1 MKYTANIIVLLIMA
15 VSSLTSLPQALS
27 ADEKFVYETKDLD
40 EEKKRYF
47 VKLEQDKEKV
57 DLAVINTKTLISRS
71 KNKPYLPELY
81 LRLAELYVEKSRI
94 VYFIRRSVQ
103 EEAREGALEQFEANQ
118 LKQQALEI
126 YQRILDQYSDF
137 PDCDKVRF
145 FMAHEFRELQ
155 QTENM
160 LKSYRDIISLHP
172 DSIYAPESHLLLGDY
187 YFKQKQ
193 DVDKSKSHYESVL
206 KYSRSP
212 AVAVARYKLAWC
224 QINLSDHKGALALFE
239 ESVTSAEATKN
250 LDIDTYRRV
259 DVRMESLIDLAF
271 CYPEVY
277 KKATPEEALAYF
289 RKYAWSRPVYATVLD
304 KLAYRYYV
312 KKKWAIAAALYREL
326 ATLREDPEKLAEYA
340 KNIFDSVQSLGNYEH
355 AEKDVG
361 IIIHALEKQ
370 KYSVHVPQ
378 EQKDLLIKDYELY
391 ARDIITHLHDKARKS
406 KSQIDFEIAADA
418 YKQYLDFFTGS
429 PAIDEMAANY
439 AEALFSADRYLEAG
453 KQYEKTT
460 PEATVDNQR
469 RQEDLY
475 SAVISYY
482 QALKNK
488 EKMNFYEAAFAR
500 EGLRSAGK
508 KYASE
513 FPSAKQTPEVN
524 FNVAWVSYDAGDFE
538 TAIRDFTG
546 FISTYPRHKASV
558 AAVHL
563 VLDAYNLMEDL
574 EGMIEFGQSILGKA
588 SIGDTKLKKEVAQ
601 IVSAAQSKI
610 VSGMTVSAMDD
621 WESAREDLMA
631 VATDNKSSAMGEQA
645 LNALILSSKDKNDL
659 ETLFSAGNQLM
670 SAYPKSTQIKTT
682 LGILIDTS
690 IKTNQF
696 RLLVDNMEE
705 FVRRFPDDENAS
717 GFLLQTA
724 QIREGM
730 GQYAA
735 ANKIYRRILSS
746 GKTSPQMIADLTFS
760 FAENAEKID
769 DLTGAL
775 AVLQSSSGKLSST
788 DKVRAQALMAA
799 LSFRNNRRSQAMKY
813 AKIAKKNYKNT
824 MGEKDPVLL
833 SLMAEIAYNE
843 VYHSGGPYFALQL
856 KGKIENAVVTRKT
869 DMLAKLENGYQK
881 VMAFKSPDWVL
892 KSCFRANE
900 INREYANFLINAP
913 LPDGLT
919 ADQKKQYQTLINQ
932 KAQAYLDKAG
942 KYVQTCVEM
951 ARKWEICDPQ
961 LAGYFIPADNPD
973 GREGVFKAFSAN
985 RPSTEIGIQSLA
997 DETLSALYQQLL
1009 KTPDDY
1015 TLHLKLAK
1023 AYLAKRDYQQAGLV
1037 AKNTLSKIGNKD
1049 PQLKAG
1055 LLQVVGLYHFN
1066 SGHDTLAKESFA
1078 QALDINSA
1086 LAESRNHLIGIY
1098 RHYDHQA
1105 KVGILGAEPS
1115 TSADQGEQKG
1125 R

>member
-1 MKYTANIIVLLIMA
+1 MKHIANIIILLIMA
-15 VSSLTSLPQALS
+15 VSSLTALPRVLF
-27 ADEKFVYETKDLD
+27 ADEKFVYETKDLED
-40 EEKKRYF
+40 EKKRYF

-57 DLAVINTKTLISRS
+57 DLAIINTKTLISRS

-94 VYFIRRSVQ
+94 VYFIRRGIQ
-103 EEAREGALEQFEANQ
+103 EDAREGALEQFEANQ

-126 YQRILDQYSDF
+126 YQRILDQYADF

-172 DSIYAPESHLLLGDY
+172 KSIYAPESHLLLGDY

-193 DVDKSKSHYESVL
+193 DVDQSKSHYEAVL
-206 KYSRSP
+206 KYPTSP

-224 QINLSDHKGALALFE
+224 EINLSHHKEALALFE
-239 ESVTSAEATKN
+239 ESVSSATATKDI
-250 LDIDTYRRV
+250 DIDTYRRV
-259 DVRMESLIDLAF
+259 DVRMESLIDMAF
-271 CYPEVY
+271 SYPEVY

-289 RKYAWSRPVYATVLD
+289 RRYSWSRPVYATVLD

-312 KKKWAIAAALYREL
+312 KKKWANAAALYREL

-340 KNIFDSVQSLGNYEH
+340 KHIFDSVQSLGSYEH

-406 KSQIDFEIAADA
+406 NSKKDFEIASDA
-418 YKQYLDFFTGS
+418 YRQYLDFFTES
-429 PAIDEMAANY
+429 PAIVEMAENY
-439 AEALFSADRYLEAG
+439 AEALFSAGRYLEAG

-460 PEATVDNQR
+460 PDATVDNQG

-482 QALKNK
+482 QALKHK
-488 EKMNFYEAAFAR
+488 EEMDYYEAAYAR
-500 EGLRSAGK
+500 EGLRSCGK

-513 FPSAKQTPEVN
+513 FPTAKQTPEVN

-538 TAIRDFTG
+538 TAIRDFMG
-546 FISTYPRHKASV
+546 FISTYPNHKASV

-563 VLDAYNLMEDL
+563 VLDAYNLLEDL
-574 EGMIEFGQSILGKA
+574 EGMIEFGQSILGK
-588 SIGDTKLKKEVAQ
+588 SNVGDGKLKKEVAQ

-621 WESAREDLMA
+621 WESARKDLMA
-631 VATDNKSSAMGEQA
+631 VASDNKSSAMGEQA

-659 ETLFSAGNQLM
+659 ETLFSAGHQMIN
-670 SAYPKSTQIKTT
+670 SYPQSTQIKTT

-696 RLLVDNMEE
+696 RLLADNMEE
-705 FVRRFPDDENAS
+705 FVQRFPDDENVD

-730 GQYAA
+730 GQYAD
-735 ANKIYRRILSS
+735 ANKIYRRILGA
-746 GKTSPQMIADLTFS
+746 GKTSPQMTADMVFS
-760 FAENAEKID
+760 FVDNAEKIG
-769 DLTGAL
+769 DLNGAL
-775 AVLQSSSGKLSST
+775 SVLQNSSGKLS
-788 DKVRAQALMAA
+788 DIAKVRTQALMAV
-799 LSFRNNRRSQAMKY
+799 LNFRNNRRSDAMKY
-813 AKIAKKNYKNT
+813 AKIAKKSYSNA

-833 SLMAEIAYNE
+833 SLMAEIDYNE
-843 VYHSGGPYFALQL
+843 VYLSSGPYFALQL
-856 KGKIENAVVTRKT
+856 KGHIDNAVVTRKT
-869 DMLAKLENGYQK
+869 DMLAKLENAYQK
-881 VMAFKSPDWVL
+881 VMAYKSQDWVL

-900 INREYANFLINAP
+900 LNREYADFLIKAP
-913 LPDGLT
+913 MPDGLT
-919 ADQKKQYQTLINQ
+919 SDQEKQYQTLISQ

-942 KYVQTCVEM
+942 KYVETCVQL

-961 LAGYFIPADNPD
+961 LAGYFIPANNPD
-973 GREGVFKAFSAN
+973 GREGVFKPFSAD
-985 RPSTEIGIQSLA
+985 RPSAEIGIQSLT

-1009 KTPDDY
+1009 KTPED
-1015 TLHLKLAK
+1015 LALQLKLAK

-1037 AKNTLSKIGNKD
+1037 AKNTLSKIGDKD

-1055 LLQVVGLYHFN
+1055 LLQVVGLYHV
-1066 SGHDTLAKESFA
+1066 
-1078 QALDINSA
+1078 Q
-1086 LAESRNHLIGIY
+1086 
-1098 RHYDHQA
+1098 
-1105 KVGILGAEPS
+1105 
-1115 TSADQGEQKG
+1115 
-1125 R
+1125 